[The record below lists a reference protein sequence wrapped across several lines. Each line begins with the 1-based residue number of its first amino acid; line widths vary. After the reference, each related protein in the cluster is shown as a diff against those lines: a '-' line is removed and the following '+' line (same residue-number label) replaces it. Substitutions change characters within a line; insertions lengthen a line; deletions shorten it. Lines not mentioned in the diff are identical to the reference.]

1 MTNALYEPPVRDPF
15 WTAEA
20 WLRRCE
26 GFRVESPAGPIGYV
40 EEVVLDD
47 AEEDVERLLVY
58 GPAGR
63 RRISVDEIDWVDAGR
78 ELIWLERDR

>member
-26 GFRVESPAGPIGYV
+26 GFRVESPDGLIGYV

-47 AEEDVERLLVY
+47 AEENVERLLVY
-58 GPAGR
+58 GSSGR
-63 RRISVDEIDWVDAGR
+63 RRISVDDIAWVDAGR
-78 ELIWLERDR
+78 ELIRLERDR